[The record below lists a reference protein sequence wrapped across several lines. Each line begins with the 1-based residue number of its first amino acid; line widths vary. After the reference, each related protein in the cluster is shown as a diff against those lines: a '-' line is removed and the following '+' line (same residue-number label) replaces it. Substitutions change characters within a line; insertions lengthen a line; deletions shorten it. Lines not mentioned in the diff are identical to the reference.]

1 MEASKDVASPPAKR
15 VPMERRGYA
24 SIGENKIQ
32 LLTNHF
38 KVRKVLRAM
47 EWFYHYSV
55 SITYEDGTIVDPR
68 NVGRRIMKNLQEE
81 FITELN
87 GKEFAYD
94 GDKNLYTVCEPL
106 PRAKLEFRVVLLN
119 PMSIR
124 KLESADLGGDDNPKE
139 SVKKRSR
146 GFSRFKTYKV
156 AINLVGVIPID
167 AAATALR
174 GQDSNLYQ
182 DPELFQKAVR
192 VLNVILQ
199 QNAAK
204 RGCFLV
210 HQSFFHN
217 EPKNF
222 MDIGGGV
229 VGCRGFHSS
238 FRATQGGLSLNIADV
253 STTLLVKPGSVMDFL
268 LGNQRVKYPNLIKWD
283 KAEEALKNL
292 RIKATHSNLEYKI
305 TGLSTY
311 ICYNQMFPM
320 KQKTATDGD
329 GKTETKLI
337 SVFDYFLRHY
347 ELDLKGSKEFP
358 CINVGKPERPI
369 YIPIELCSLVS
380 LQRYT
385 GTLSNIQKAS
395 LAEKS
400 RLKPPE
406 QMRAALN
413 SSNYNADPLLL
424 SSRISINEEFTRV
437 QGRILAPP
445 MVIVNG
451 LFSKRLRV
459 GNGKRVVLF
468 CSHPSKLLQL
478 TVGNDNFIP
487 RNGRWNFNKR
497 VCHHVV
503 GGYETQAIPT
513 RTFLNPI
520 KIESWAV
527 VNFSTSCDLQNL
539 CQDLISC
546 GRKKGMLGGDN
557 FRLSFGMPAA
567 AHQTLI
573 VGMDVSHGSTHS
585 GFPSIAAVVNSQSS
599 SMYRYHAAVRIQTP
613 KQEMIES
620 LFQKVSDTKDNGIF
634 RDGVSES
641 QFNQVLNIEFN
652 QIIEAC
658 KFLGADNW
666 SPKFMLIVAQKNH
679 HTKFFQADD
688 SPDNVPPGTVVEHT
702 ICHPKYNDFYMC
714 AHAGVNGTTRPTH
727 YHVLVDEI
735 GYCPTDLQELV
746 HCLSYA

>member
-1 MEASKDVASPPAKR
+1 MRWHNTGRSRNDADKGHHVDGKAWWAFDKNHPNFACEIRNVRLGLSSDGVNPFGPQSLSKDMDVFLRPLVDELKELWTSGIDTRDVSTNNSIFRMRAMLLWTVSDFPTRSSLSGWSGQGYDACPTFNEETPSTCVIDLLEMEASKDVASPPAKR

-311 ICYNQMFPM
+311 ICDNQMFPM

-369 YIPIELCSLVS
+369 YIPIE
-380 LQRYT
+380 
-385 GTLSNIQKAS
+385 
-395 LAEKS
+395 
-400 RLKPPE
+400 
-406 QMRAALN
+406 
-413 SSNYNADPLLL
+413 
-424 SSRISINEEFTRV
+424 
-437 QGRILAPP
+437 
-445 MVIVNG
+445 
-451 LFSKRLRV
+451 
-459 GNGKRVVLF
+459 
-468 CSHPSKLLQL
+468 
-478 TVGNDNFIP
+478 
-487 RNGRWNFNKR
+487 
-497 VCHHVV
+497 
-503 GGYETQAIPT
+503 
-513 RTFLNPI
+513 
-520 KIESWAV
+520 
-527 VNFSTSCDLQNL
+527 
-539 CQDLISC
+539 
-546 GRKKGMLGGDN
+546 LGGDN

>member
-1 MEASKDVASPPAKR
+1 MRWHNTGRSRNDADKGHHVDGKAWRAFDKNHPDFACEIRNVRLGLSSDGFNPFGNMSQSYISDFPTRSSLSGWSGQGYDACPTFNEETPSTCVIDLLEMEASKDVASPPAKR

-94 GDKNLYTVCEPL
+94 GDKICTPFVSLCLAQNLSSTWS
-106 PRAKLEFRVVLLN
+106 F
-119 PMSIR
+119 SIPFNQVEHW

-204 RGCFLV
+204 R
-210 HQSFFHN
+210 
-217 EPKNF
+217 
-222 MDIGGGV
+222 
-229 VGCRGFHSS
+229 
-238 FRATQGGLSLNIADV
+238 
-253 STTLLVKPGSVMDFL
+253 
-268 LGNQRVKYPNLIKWD
+268 
-283 KAEEALKNL
+283 
-292 RIKATHSNLEYKI
+292 
-305 TGLSTY
+305 
-311 ICYNQMFPM
+311 FPM

-337 SVFDYFLRHY
+337 SVFDYFLRYY
-347 ELDLKGSKEFP
+347 ELNLKCSKEFP

-445 MVIVNG
+445 M
-451 LFSKRLRV
+451 
-459 GNGKRVVLF
+459 
-468 CSHPSKLLQL
+468 L

-503 GGYETQAIPT
+503 GGYETQPIPT

-546 GRKKGMLGGDN
+546 GRKKGMLISEPIEIFEEKSKFQGRSALNRVKKMIGMLGGEN

-573 VGMDVSHGSTHS
+573 VGMDV
-585 GFPSIAAVVNSQSS
+585 VNSQPSS
-599 SMYRYHAAVRIQTP
+599 LYRYHAAVRIQTP

-688 SPDNVPPGTVVEHT
+688 SPDNVPPVAPIRYAHLAASQMSQLIKFDVVSSSHGGLA
-702 ICHPKYNDFYMC
+702 P
-714 AHAGVNGTTRPTH
+714 VP
-727 YHVLVDEI
+727 
-735 GYCPTDLQELV
+735 ELPALHKNV
-746 HCLSYA
+746 STSMFFC

>member
-94 GDKNLYTVCEPL
+94 GDKSLYTVCEPL
-106 PRAKLEFRVVLLN
+106 PRAKLEFHVVLLN
-119 PMSIR
+119 PISIR

-311 ICYNQMFPM
+311 ICDDQMFPM

-337 SVFDYFLRHY
+337 SVFDYFLRYY
-347 ELDLKGSKEFP
+347 ELNLKCSKEFP

-406 QMRAALN
+406 QMRAVTDAIAITTLTPFFCPLEFQSMK
-413 SSNYNADPLLL
+413 SSP
-424 SSRISINEEFTRV
+424 EFKV
-437 QGRILAPP
+437 AFWHPP
-445 MVIVNG
+445 M
-451 LFSKRLRV
+451 
-459 GNGKRVVLF
+459 
-468 CSHPSKLLQL
+468 L

-503 GGYETQAIPT
+503 GGYETQPIPT

-546 GRKKGMLGGDN
+546 GRKKGMLISEPIEIFEEKSKFQGRSALNRVKKMIGMLGGEN

-573 VGMDVSHGSTHS
+573 VGMDVSHGSPHS
-585 GFPSIAAVVNSQSS
+585 GFPSIAAVVNSQPSS
-599 SMYRYHAAVRIQTP
+599 LYRYHAAVRIQTP

-688 SPDNVPPGTVVEHT
+688 SPDNVPPVAPIRYAHLAASQMSQLIKFDVVSSSHGGLA
-702 ICHPKYNDFYMC
+702 P
-714 AHAGVNGTTRPTH
+714 VP
-727 YHVLVDEI
+727 
-735 GYCPTDLQELV
+735 ELPALHKNV
-746 HCLSYA
+746 STSMFFC

>member
-1 MEASKDVASPPAKR
+1 MRWHNTGRSRNDADKGHHVDGKAWRAFDKNHPDFACEIRNVRLGLSSDGFNPFGNMSQSYISDFPTRSSLSGWSGQGYDACPTFNEETPSTCVIDLLEMEASKDVASPPAKR

-94 GDKNLYTVCEPL
+94 GDKSLYTVCEPL
-106 PRAKLEFRVVLLN
+106 PRAKLEFHVVLLN
-119 PMSIR
+119 PISIR

-283 KAEEALKNL
+283 KA
-292 RIKATHSNLEYKI
+292 
-305 TGLSTY
+305 
-311 ICYNQMFPM
+311 
-320 KQKTATDGD
+320 
-329 GKTETKLI
+329 
-337 SVFDYFLRHY
+337 
-347 ELDLKGSKEFP
+347 
-358 CINVGKPERPI
+358 
-369 YIPIELCSLVS
+369 
-380 LQRYT
+380 
-385 GTLSNIQKAS
+385 
-395 LAEKS
+395 
-400 RLKPPE
+400 
-406 QMRAALN
+406 LN

-445 MVIVNG
+445 M
-451 LFSKRLRV
+451 
-459 GNGKRVVLF
+459 
-468 CSHPSKLLQL
+468 L

-497 VCHHVV
+497 
-503 GGYETQAIPT
+503 
-513 RTFLNPI
+513 
-520 KIESWAV
+520 
-527 VNFSTSCDLQNL
+527 
-539 CQDLISC
+539 DLISC
-546 GRKKGMLGGDN
+546 GRKKGMLISEPIEIFEEKSKFQGRSALNRVKKMIGMVMSKVKN
-557 FRLSFGMPAA
+557 LKFLLCILSERKNSKLYGPWKRKC
-567 AHQTLI
+567 LCDI
-573 VGMDVSHGSTHS
+573 G
-585 GFPSIAAVVNSQSS
+585 VVTQCSEFTVVVV
-599 SMYRYHAAVRIQTP
+599 YRYHAAVRIQTP

-746 HCLSYA
+746 HCLSYANQRSTTAISVVAPIRYAHLAASQMSQLIKFDVVSSSHGGLAPVPELPALHKNVSTSMFFC